1 VPGSISEENGRPIL
15 DALGV
20 YCSSVIRRDCE
31 VLGLA
36 TAVADYIAWMRKVP
50 STGAPS
56 VTDTVYQQ
64 MMANI
69 ETRVRELVEIAQK
82 SHEVPLRDLLGA
94 VERASTSPMAARVAT
109 LEADL
114 QKQMRDHTN
123 FFKTDYDT
131 CKLLS
136 EQAQKRP

>member
-1 VPGSISEENGRPIL
+1 MPEETGGAVL
-15 DALGV
+15 DALSA

-36 TAVADYIAWMRKVP
+36 TSVADYMAWMRKVP
-50 STGAPS
+50 SAGAPP
-56 VTDTVYQQ
+56 VTNSVYQQ

-69 ETRVRELVEIAQK
+69 ETRVRELIEIAQK
-82 SHEVPLRDLLGA
+82 SHDAPLRDLLTA
-94 VERASTSPMAARVAT
+94 LERASGGSMAAGVAT

-114 QKQMRDHTN
+114 QKQVRDHTN
-123 FFKTDYDT
+123 FFKTEYDT